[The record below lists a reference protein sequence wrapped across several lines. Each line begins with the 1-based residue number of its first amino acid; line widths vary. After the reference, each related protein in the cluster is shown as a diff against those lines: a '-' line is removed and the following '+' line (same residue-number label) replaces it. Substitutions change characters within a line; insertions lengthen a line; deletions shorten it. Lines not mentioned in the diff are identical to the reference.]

1 MLEGVIDTD
10 DTYNL
15 ECMKLRLSLTISP
28 KEINQGS
35 GFASYAKPIIL
46 KKKLTT
52 EGHAVLDKEERLSN
66 CSLHQCQTVGELQ
79 EAISHHCN
87 ACGNLHSFYYRNL

>member
-15 ECMKLRLSLTISP
+15 ECMKLRLSLTIGP
-28 KEINQGS
+28 KEVNQGS
-35 GFASYAKPIIL
+35 GFASYAKSIIQ
-46 KKKLTT
+46 KKKSIT

-66 CSLHQCQTVGELQ
+66 YSLHQCQTVGELQ
-79 EAISHHCN
+79 EAIAHHCN
-87 ACGNLHSFYYRNL
+87 ACDKLHSFYYSNL